1 MMLPQ
6 NNHTLGTINGS
17 YGQLVNRWM
26 VGGNLSTT
34 IIIIIEKQIRNYTDN
49 SYKKLNLINIRINL
63 INSRIN
69 KSL

>member
-34 IIIIIEKQIRNYTDN
+34 IILIIEKQIRYYTDN
-49 SYKKLNLINIRINL
+49 SYAILI
-63 INSRIN
+63 
-69 KSL
+69 

>member
-1 MMLPQ
+1 MLPQ

-17 YGQLVNRWM
+17 YGQLANRWM

-49 SYKKLNLINIRINL
+49 SYKILI
-63 INSRIN
+63 
-69 KSL
+69 

>member
-26 VGGNLSTT
+26 VGGIKAPLLSLSSKNKYESIQ
-34 IIIIIEKQIRNYTDN
+34 IILIET
-49 SYKKLNLINIRINL
+49 
-63 INSRIN
+63 
-69 KSL
+69 